1 MTGTINY
8 KGKEFLFFLFLFLQ
22 GREEAKILLSVS
34 DIKQAVPSEMQSSCL
49 MSSEAGS
56 AFPLNRLSVFDLGPL
71 SPTNRGANTSADA
84 SAILC
89 ADVNGPASPEGP

>member
-1 MTGTINY
+1 
-8 KGKEFLFFLFLFLQ
+8 
-22 GREEAKILLSVS
+22 
-34 DIKQAVPSEMQSSCL
+34 

-71 SPTNRGANTSADA
+71 LPTNNTIAAA